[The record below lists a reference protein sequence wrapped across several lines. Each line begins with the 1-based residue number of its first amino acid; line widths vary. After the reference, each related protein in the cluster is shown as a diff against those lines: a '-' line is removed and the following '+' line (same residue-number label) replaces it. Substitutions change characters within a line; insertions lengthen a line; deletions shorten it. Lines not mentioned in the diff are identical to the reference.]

1 MAVQLSQSSWVT
13 APLHRHARE
22 KINDDPVFEKLRKAV
37 ETVDKQQKRILER
50 WTSTYSNARMEALD
64 GIFKAARARARGY
77 RNVAIF
83 ITIIYLIAAPLGN
96 LINST

>member
-1 MAVQLSQSSWVT
+1 MGRPWEIYEV
-13 APLHRHARE
+13 P
-22 KINDDPVFEKLRKAV
+22 
-37 ETVDKQQKRILER
+37 LER
-50 WTSTYSNARMEALD
+50 WTSTYSNARMEALN

-77 RNVAIF
+77 RNVATF

>member
-1 MAVQLSQSSWVT
+1 MRNSCHGVT
-13 APLHRHARE
+13 LKPQRNRASRPEIGRR
-22 KINDDPVFEKLRKAV
+22 RR
-37 ETVDKQQKRILER
+37 TVTDKQQERILER
-50 WTSTYSNARMEALD
+50 WTSTYSNARMEALN

-77 RNVAIF
+77 RNVATF